1 MKAWARF
8 FLRAGIAVLLAALV
22 FVAPL
27 PLRFPQWIHLAKAG
41 VTSFLLI
48 CYLGWLLYDTL
59 FYDRYRP

>member
-8 FLRAGIAVLLAALV
+8 LLRVGIAILLAALV
-22 FVAPL
+22 FVVPL
-27 PLRFPQWIHLAKAG
+27 PPHIPRWVHLAKAG
-41 VTSFLLI
+41 LTSFLLV